1 MLYRKEIDKQILEE
15 LKNKIEE
22 YLKSKDLKTA
32 EFIRKNMDEVGK
44 LVVENSIE
52 QGGPKMQSRPARE
65 KVPSEIMIDKSFAI
79 IDQNDNP
86 IGIDDKVKKLIL
98 TQLSHEL
105 LHSGSRF
112 NGQSGIISKDNRRN
126 TGLNEGMTQM
136 FTEKIWGYT
145 LSPNTDSKYKDYK
158 KIAKILDATFGEDV
172 SLDAYFNHTI
182 SLEEACNQLSQNNR
196 FYSDLNRY
204 LTSTFYMNSSV
215 KKENRDKYFGNIMKP
230 VRDKMIDLLYEKL
243 CMEIIVPK
251 LKTLSKQEQQ
261 KYLYDILNSVKDE
274 STVFKKL
281 SDSIKKY
288 ANLNEKELQ
297 EQIKIVDKNLR
308 QTEEKKEFIV
318 DIYNE
323 RDCDELVIVSD
334 DGKTIKS
341 SDNPSLVIEDE
352 NLKEKILSQ
361 LYFQEK
367 GIAKEDFGRKTKAI
381 CDNIGEAD
389 RLDFNE
395 RTTLEK
401 KKIFSAM
408 KVSVR
413 DNGYA
418 ILNSSDECEKDE
430 KLPLKTLPVNEG
442 EAVNFN
448 ELRDVYRKVTVDFKD
463 DSWTELIAIDRET
476 GKQIT
481 DLQLSKMAKFA
492 EIWVTAAGTKWYA
505 DEELH
510 GITYAFNESS
520 ERIYNQ
526 LGELVSKSMQ
536 VDGSIDTQAIYDELS
551 KDKYKYSEEIIRNL
565 LSNRGNMKI
574 VYDFYKMQNKGAKL
588 ETELA
593 KTSNEFVLGVS
604 RENMVINE
612 VESIMQAIPE
622 TNLDTKD
629 GHIQALR
636 PEDGMAQSENERI
649 KKDEEART
657 RTEQELV
664 KYKNETL
671 ETTDISQ
678 EIDKKSISINDI
690 KRNILTSKIT
700 ESEKEQK
707 EADIAKNQRKRLLFK
722 RSREG
727 VELSQEERLMLEE
740 MERQRMQAED
750 TYKIKR
756 ENAKNQWQQH

>member
-1 MLYRKEIDKQILEE
+1 M
-15 LKNKIEE
+15 
-22 YLKSKDLKTA
+22 
-32 EFIRKNMDEVGK
+32 
-44 LVVENSIE
+44 
-52 QGGPKMQSRPARE
+52 
-65 KVPSEIMIDKSFAI
+65 
-79 IDQNDNP
+79 
-86 IGIDDKVKKLIL
+86 
-98 TQLSHEL
+98 
-105 LHSGSRF
+105 
-112 NGQSGIISKDNRRN
+112 
-126 TGLNEGMTQM
+126 
-136 FTEKIWGYT
+136 
-145 LSPNTDSKYKDYK
+145 
-158 KIAKILDATFGEDV
+158 
-172 SLDAYFNHTI
+172 
-182 SLEEACNQLSQNNR
+182 
-196 FYSDLNRY
+196 
-204 LTSTFYMNSSV
+204 
-215 KKENRDKYFGNIMKP
+215 
-230 VRDKMIDLLYEKL
+230 
-243 CMEIIVPK
+243 
-251 LKTLSKQEQQ
+251 
-261 KYLYDILNSVKDE
+261 
-274 STVFKKL
+274 
-281 SDSIKKY
+281 
-288 ANLNEKELQ
+288 NEKELQ

-352 NLKEKILSQ
+352 GLKEKILSQ

-418 ILNSSDECEKDE
+418 ILNSLDECEKDE
-430 KLPLKTLPVNEG
+430 KLPLKKLPVNEG
-442 EAVNFN
+442 ETVNFN
-448 ELRDVYRKVTVDFKD
+448 ELRDVYKKVTVDFKD

-526 LGELVSKSMQ
+526 LGELVNKSMQ

-604 RENMVINE
+604 RENMIIDE

-622 TNLDTKD
+622 TNLDIKD

-657 RTEQELV
+657 RTEQELA

-700 ESEKEQK
+700 ESEKKQK

>member
-230 VRDKMIDLLYEKL
+230 VRVKMIDLLYEKL

-308 QTEEKKEFIV
+308 QTEEKKAFIV

-352 NLKEKILSQ
+352 GLKEKILSQ

-389 RLDFNE
+389 RLDFNG

-401 KKIFSAM
+401 KKMFSAM

-505 DEELH
+505 AEELH

-649 KKDEEART
+649 RKDEEART
-657 RTEQELV
+657 RMEQELA

-740 MERQRMQAED
+740 MERQRMQSEY
-750 TYKIKR
+750 TYKDKR
-756 ENAKNQWQQH
+756 ENRKGQGQLH

>member
-1 MLYRKEIDKQILEE
+1 M
-15 LKNKIEE
+15 
-22 YLKSKDLKTA
+22 
-32 EFIRKNMDEVGK
+32 
-44 LVVENSIE
+44 
-52 QGGPKMQSRPARE
+52 
-65 KVPSEIMIDKSFAI
+65 
-79 IDQNDNP
+79 
-86 IGIDDKVKKLIL
+86 
-98 TQLSHEL
+98 
-105 LHSGSRF
+105 
-112 NGQSGIISKDNRRN
+112 
-126 TGLNEGMTQM
+126 
-136 FTEKIWGYT
+136 
-145 LSPNTDSKYKDYK
+145 
-158 KIAKILDATFGEDV
+158 
-172 SLDAYFNHTI
+172 
-182 SLEEACNQLSQNNR
+182 
-196 FYSDLNRY
+196 
-204 LTSTFYMNSSV
+204 
-215 KKENRDKYFGNIMKP
+215 
-230 VRDKMIDLLYEKL
+230 
-243 CMEIIVPK
+243 
-251 LKTLSKQEQQ
+251 
-261 KYLYDILNSVKDE
+261 
-274 STVFKKL
+274 
-281 SDSIKKY
+281 
-288 ANLNEKELQ
+288 
-297 EQIKIVDKNLR
+297 
-308 QTEEKKEFIV
+308 
-318 DIYNE
+318 
-323 RDCDELVIVSD
+323 
-334 DGKTIKS
+334 
-341 SDNPSLVIEDE
+341 
-352 NLKEKILSQ
+352 
-361 LYFQEK
+361 
-367 GIAKEDFGRKTKAI
+367 
-381 CDNIGEAD
+381 
-389 RLDFNE
+389 
-395 RTTLEK
+395 
-401 KKIFSAM
+401 
-408 KVSVR
+408 SVR

-418 ILNSSDECEKDE
+418 ILNSLDECEKDE

-448 ELRDVYRKVTVDFKD
+448 ELRDVYKKLTVDFKD

-526 LGELVSKSMQ
+526 LGELISKSMQ

-565 LSNRGNMKI
+565 LSNRGNIKI

-649 KKDEEART
+649 RKDEEART
-657 RTEQELV
+657 RTEQELA